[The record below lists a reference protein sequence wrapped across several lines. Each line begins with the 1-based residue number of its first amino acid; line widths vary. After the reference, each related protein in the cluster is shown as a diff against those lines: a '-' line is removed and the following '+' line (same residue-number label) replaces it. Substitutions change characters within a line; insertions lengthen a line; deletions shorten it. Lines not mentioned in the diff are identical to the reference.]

1 MGPLGHTV
9 VSGAVAGGV
18 WAATGSPAA
27 AGIALGVGVL
37 MDVDHLYDYYQRYV
51 NRQDGKIFVLFHA
64 WEYSLAGLAVWAFVF
79 LNPLLLGAVLGHLA
93 HVVTDHAANH
103 LSRYAYSIVYR
114 VAKGFDA
121 AYILPPDESGHSHRS
136 AFWLLELDRRL
147 GNWIRDRT
155 GDLFW
160 GDVHRSNQSEA
171 TATTPADD

>member
-27 AGIALGVGVL
+27 AGIALSVGVL

-51 NRQDGKIFVLFHA
+51 KRQDGKIFVLFHA
-64 WEYSLAGLAVWAFVF
+64 WEYSLTGLAIWAFVF

-93 HVVTDHAANH
+93 HVATDHAANH

-114 VAKGFDA
+114 AAKGFDS
-121 AYILPPDESGHSHRS
+121 AYIRLPNNSGHCHRP
-136 AFWLLELDRRL
+136 AFWLLKLDHRL
-147 GNWIRDRT
+147 GNWIEHRLKA
-155 GDLFW
+155 LFQSR
-160 GDVHRSNQSEA
+160 VHRAARSEA
-171 TATTPADD
+171 TATPSDD

>member
-37 MDVDHLYDYYQRYV
+37 MDVDHLYDYYRCYV
-51 NRQDGKIFVLFHA
+51 KRQDGKIFVLFHA
-64 WEYSLAGLAVWAFVF
+64 WEYSLTGLAVWAFVF

-93 HVVTDHAANH
+93 HVITDHAANH

-114 VAKGFDA
+114 IAKGFDA
-121 AYILPPDESGHSHRS
+121 AYIFPPNDLGDSHRP
-136 AFWLLELDRRL
+136 AFWFLTLDRRL
-147 GNWIRDRT
+147 GNWLEYRT
-155 GDLFW
+155 KALFR
-160 GDVHRSNQSEA
+160 GSAPRNTRSEA
-171 TATTPADD
+171 TTTPSDD

>member
-18 WAATGSPAA
+18 WAATGSLPA

-37 MDVDHLYDYYQRYV
+37 MDVDHLYDYYRWHV
-51 NRQDGKIFVLFHA
+51 NPEDGKIFVLFHA
-64 WEYSLAGLAVWAFVF
+64 WEYSLAGLVVWAFVF

-93 HVVTDHAANH
+93 HVTTDHVANH

-121 AYILPPDESGHSHRS
+121 AYIFPSGNSGHSHRP
-136 AFWLLELDRRL
+136 AFWLFKLDRRL
-147 GNWIRDRT
+147 GNWLEWRIKALCQGSARRAD
-155 GDLFW
+155 
-160 GDVHRSNQSEA
+160 NYEA
-171 TATTPADD
+171 TAIRSDD

>member
-18 WAATGSPAA
+18 WAATGSMPA

-37 MDVDHLYDYYQRYV
+37 MDVDHLYDYYHRYV
-51 NRQDGKIFVLFHA
+51 KREDGQIFVLLHA
-64 WEYSLAGLAVWAFVF
+64 WEYSLVGLAVWAFVF

-93 HVVTDHAANH
+93 HVTTDHAANH

-121 AYILPPDESGHSHRS
+121 AYILSPNNSGHSHRP
-136 AFWLLELDRRL
+136 AFRLLKLDRRL
-147 GNWIRDRT
+147 GNWLEYRIEA
-155 GDLFW
+155 LFR
-160 GDVHRSNQSEA
+160 GSVRRAARSEA
-171 TATTPADD
+171 TSTPADD

>member
-1 MGPLGHTV
+1 MGPLGHTA

-37 MDVDHLYDYYQRYV
+37 MDVDHLYDYYHHYAKRE
-51 NRQDGKIFVLFHA
+51 DGKIFVLFHA

-79 LNPLLLGAVLGHLA
+79 LSPLLLGAVLGHLA
-93 HVVTDHAANH
+93 HVITDHATNH

-121 AYILPPDESGHSHRS
+121 AYIFPLNNSGHSHRP
-136 AFWLLELDRRL
+136 AFWLLKLDRRL
-147 GNWIRDRT
+147 GNRLESRLKA
-155 GDLFW
+155 LFR
-160 GDVHRSNQSEA
+160 GSVHRADHYEA
-171 TATTPADD
+171 TATPSDD

>member
-37 MDVDHLYDYYQRYV
+37 MDVDHLYDYYRWNV
-51 NRQDGKIFVLFHA
+51 KPKNGKVFILFHA

-93 HVVTDHAANH
+93 HVITDHAANH
-103 LSRYAYSIVYR
+103 LSRYAYSILYR

-121 AYILPPDESGHSHRS
+121 AYILSSSDSGHSHRP
-136 AFWLLELDRRL
+136 AFWLLQLDRRL
-147 GNWIRDRT
+147 GNWLECRIEA
-155 GDLFW
+155 LFR
-160 GDVHRSNQSEA
+160 GSVRRVARSEA
-171 TATTPADD
+171 TSTPADD

>member
-18 WAATGSPAA
+18 WAATGSLPA

-37 MDVDHLYDYYQRYV
+37 MDVDHLYDYYRWHV
-51 NRQDGKIFVLFHA
+51 NPKDGKIFVLFHA

-79 LNPLLLGAVLGHLA
+79 LNPLFLGAVLGHLA
-93 HVVTDHAANH
+93 HVTTDHAANH

-121 AYILPPDESGHSHRS
+121 AYILPSDDPGHSHKP
-136 AFWLLELDRRL
+136 AFWLLEVDRRL
-147 GNWIRDRT
+147 GNWLEYRIKA
-155 GDLFW
+155 LFR
-160 GDVHRSNQSEA
+160 GSVHPTDHHEA
-171 TATTPADD
+171 AATPADD